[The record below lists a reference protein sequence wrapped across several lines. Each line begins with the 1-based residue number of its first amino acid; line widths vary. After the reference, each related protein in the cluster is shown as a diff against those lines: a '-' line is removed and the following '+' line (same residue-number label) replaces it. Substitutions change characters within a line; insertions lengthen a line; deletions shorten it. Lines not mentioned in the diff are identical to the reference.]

1 MAMPYSAV
9 MAPRHIVTP
18 LMICA
23 ALALS
28 GCGAAGLRII
38 SSDVDAGDFGSATM
52 NNSLVMSGQRDAT
65 AALQS
70 RFAGEVESTITFDFN
85 SAVLTPQ
92 ARAVLDRQANWI
104 RQFPELRFRVYGHTD
119 LVGSD
124 AYNKSLGKRRAEAVV
139 AYFGSLGISRNR
151 LEALVSY
158 GETRPVVQTTAAEE
172 RNRRTVTEVSGFYE
186 RVAGD
191 MDGKYAEVVYRSY
204 IESGAAAS
212 NLTPYGTS
220 NEGGQSAGTSGS
232 VSSSSGGSGQGSSG
246 G

>member
-1 MAMPYSAV
+1 MAMKYPAV
-9 MAPRHIVTP
+9 MASP
-18 LMICA
+18 LLFVA
-23 ALALS
+23 VLALS

-38 SSDVDAGDFGSATM
+38 STDVDPGDFGAATM
-52 NNSLVMSGQRDAT
+52 NNSLVMTGQRDAT

-70 RFAGEVESTITFDFN
+70 RFAGEVESTITFAFN
-85 SAVLTPQ
+85 SAVLTPE
-92 ARAVLDRQANWI
+92 ARKVLDRQANWI

-124 AYNKSLGKRRAEAVV
+124 GYNKALGKRRAEAVV
-139 AYFGSLGISRNR
+139 AYFNSLGISRNR

-191 MDGKYAEVVYRSY
+191 LDGKYAEVIYRSY
-204 IESGAAAS
+204 IEAATPVS
-212 NLTPYGTS
+212 NLTGIGDNGG
-220 NEGGQSAGTSGS
+220 NE
-232 VSSSSGGSGQGSSG
+232 SSGGGQAAAAPAAPG

>member
-1 MAMPYSAV
+1 MAMKHPAV
-9 MAPRHIVTP
+9 MASP
-18 LMICA
+18 LLFVA
-23 ALALS
+23 VLALS

-38 SSDVDAGDFGSATM
+38 STDVDPGDFGAATM
-52 NNSLVMSGQRDAT
+52 NNSLVMTGQRDAT

-70 RFAGEVESTITFDFN
+70 RFAGEVESTITFAFN
-85 SAVLTPQ
+85 SAVLTPE
-92 ARAVLDRQANWI
+92 ARKVLDRQANWI

-124 AYNKSLGKRRAEAVV
+124 GYNKALGKRRAEAVV
-139 AYFGSLGISRNR
+139 AYFNSLGISRNR

-191 MDGKYAEVVYRSY
+191 LDGKYAEVIYRSY
-204 IESGAAAS
+204 IEAATPVS
-212 NLTPYGTS
+212 NLTGIGD
-220 NEGGQSAGTSGS
+220 NGGND
-232 VSSSSGGSGQGSSG
+232 SSGGGQAAPAPAAPG

>member
-1 MAMPYSAV
+1 MAMKHPAV
-9 MAPRHIVTP
+9 MASP
-18 LMICA
+18 LLFVA
-23 ALALS
+23 VLALS

-38 SSDVDAGDFGSATM
+38 STDVDPGDFGAATM
-52 NNSLVMSGQRDAT
+52 NNSLVMTGQRDAT

-70 RFAGEVESTITFDFN
+70 RFAGEVESTITFAFN
-85 SAVLTPQ
+85 SAVLTPE
-92 ARAVLDRQANWI
+92 ARKVLDRQANWI

-124 AYNKSLGKRRAEAVV
+124 GYNKALGKRRAEAVV
-139 AYFGSLGISRNR
+139 AYFNSLGISRNR

-191 MDGKYAEVVYRSY
+191 LDGKYAEVIYRSY
-204 IESGAAAS
+204 IEAATPVS
-212 NLTPYGTS
+212 NLTGIGDNGG
-220 NEGGQSAGTSGS
+220 NE
-232 VSSSSGGSGQGSSG
+232 SSGGGQAAAAPAAPG

>member
-1 MAMPYSAV
+1 MALSRP
-9 MAPRHIVTP
+9 
-18 LMICA
+18 
-23 ALALS
+23 ALLASSLVLLLS

-38 SSDVDAGDFGSATM
+38 SADVDPGDFGAATM
-52 NNSLVMSGQRDAT
+52 NNSLVMTGARDAT
-65 AALQS
+65 YALQQ
-70 RFAGEVESTITFDFN
+70 RFAGEVESTITFAFN
-85 SAVLTPQ
+85 SAVLTPE
-92 ARAVLDRQANWI
+92 ARSVLDGQANWI

-139 AYFGSLGISRNR
+139 AYFGSKGISRNR

-158 GETRPVVQTTAAEE
+158 GETQPVVQTPGPEQ

-204 IESGAAAS
+204 VESAHPVS
-212 NLTPYGTS
+212 NLTGFKS
-220 NEGGQSAGTSGS
+220 NSDN
-232 VSSSSGGSGQGSSG
+232 SSGGGSGSGSTSG
-246 G
+246 GGSGDGGGGTGG

>member
-1 MAMPYSAV
+1 MAMKRSALMV
-9 MAPRHIVTP
+9 APIA
-18 LMICA
+18 LSA

-28 GCGAAGLRII
+28 GCGVAGLRII
-38 SSDVDAGDFGSATM
+38 SSEVDPGDFGAATM
-52 NNSLVMSGQRDAT
+52 NNSLVMTGQRDAT

-70 RFAGEVESTITFDFN
+70 RFAGEVDSTITFAFN

-92 ARAVLDRQANWI
+92 ARTVLDRQANWI

-124 AYNKSLGKRRAEAVV
+124 GYNKSLGKRRAEAVV
-139 AYFGSLGISRNR
+139 AYFSSLGISRNR

-191 MDGKYAEVVYRSY
+191 MDGKYGEVVYRSY
-204 IESGAAAS
+204 IESAAAKS
-212 NLTPYGTS
+212 ALTAYGTS
-220 NEGGQSAGTSGS
+220 SDSGGGGGSAGGGA
-232 VSSSSGGSGQGSSG
+232 SSGGGGGEAGASG

>member
-1 MAMPYSAV
+1 MAMQRSAL
-9 MAPRHIVTP
+9 MVTHRFLTP
-18 LMICA
+18 VMICT

-28 GCGAAGLRII
+28 GCGVAGLRII
-38 SSDVDAGDFGSATM
+38 SSDVDAGDFGAATM
-52 NNSLVMSGQRDAT
+52 NNSLVMTGQRDAT

-92 ARAVLDRQANWI
+92 ARTVLDRQANWI

-158 GETRPVVQTTAAEE
+158 GETRPVVQTTSAEE

-191 MDGKYAEVVYRSY
+191 LDGKYAEVVYRSY
-204 IESGAAAS
+204 VESSNAAS
-212 NLTPYGTS
+212 NLSAYGTS
-220 NEGGQSAGTSGS
+220 NDSGGGGGP
-232 VSSSSGGSGQGSSG
+232 SSGGGSG
-246 G
+246 GGEAQSGG

>member
-1 MAMPYSAV
+1 MAIHRSAL
-9 MAPRHIVTP
+9 MLSPKGLGP
-18 LMICA
+18 LMICT

-28 GCGAAGLRII
+28 GCGAAGMKII
-38 SSDVDAGDFGSATM
+38 SSDVDAGDFGAATM
-52 NNSLVMSGQRDAT
+52 NNSLVMTGARDAT
-65 AALQS
+65 TALQT
-70 RFAGEVESTITFDFN
+70 RFAAEVESTITFDFN

-92 ARAVLDRQANWI
+92 ARTVLDRQANWI

-124 AYNKSLGKRRAEAVV
+124 AYNKSLGKRRAETVV
-139 AYFGSLGISRNR
+139 AYFGTLGISRNR

-158 GETRPVVQTTAAEE
+158 GETRPVVQTPAAEA

-204 IESGAAAS
+204 VTSAQAAETLSGVGGAGGGAAAGA
-212 NLTPYGTS
+212 PAPAP
-220 NEGGQSAGTSGS
+220 GG
-232 VSSSSGGSGQGSSG
+232 
-246 G
+246 

>member
-1 MAMPYSAV
+1 MAMQRSALMV
-9 MAPRHIVTP
+9 TPRLLTP

-23 ALALS
+23 ALGLS
-28 GCGAAGLRII
+28 GCGVAGLRII
-38 SSDVDAGDFGSATM
+38 SSDVDPGDFGAATM
-52 NNSLVMSGQRDAT
+52 NNSLVMNGQRNAT
-65 AALQS
+65 EALQS
-70 RFAGEVESTITFDFN
+70 RFAGEVESTITFAFN

-92 ARAVLDRQANWI
+92 ARTVLDRQANWI

-158 GETRPVVQTTAAEE
+158 GETRPVVQTTSAEE

-191 MDGKYAEVVYRSY
+191 MDGKYGEIVYRSY
-204 IESGAAAS
+204 IASAAATS
-212 NLTPYGTS
+212 TLGQYGTS
-220 NEGGQSAGTSGS
+220 ND
-232 VSSSSGGSGQGSSG
+232 SGGGGGGAGASG
-246 G
+246 GGGEAPAGG

>member
-1 MAMPYSAV
+1 MAMKHPAV
-9 MAPRHIVTP
+9 MASP
-18 LMICA
+18 LLFVA
-23 ALALS
+23 VLALS

-38 SSDVDAGDFGSATM
+38 STDVDPSDFGAATM
-52 NNSLVMSGQRDAT
+52 NNSLVMTGARDAT
-65 AALQS
+65 TALQS
-70 RFAGEVESTITFDFN
+70 RFAGEVESTITFAFN
-85 SAVLTPQ
+85 SAVLTPE
-92 ARAVLDRQANWI
+92 ARRVLDGQANWI
-104 RQFPELRFRVYGHTD
+104 KQFPELRFRVYGHTD

-204 IESGAAAS
+204 VESAAAKS
-212 NLTPYGTS
+212 TLTKYGTS
-220 NEGGQSAGTSGS
+220 SDSGSGGGGDGGDASTGSSEGGA
-232 VSSSSGGSGQGSSG
+232 SGG
-246 G
+246 

>member
-1 MAMPYSAV
+1 MAMQRPAL
-9 MAPRHIVTP
+9 MAPKIVAP
-18 LMICA
+18 LMISL

-28 GCGAAGLRII
+28 GCGAAGQRTI
-38 SSDVDAGDFGSATM
+38 SADVDAGDFGAATM
-52 NNSLVMSGQRDAT
+52 NNSLVMTGARDAT
-65 AALQS
+65 TALQT

-92 ARAVLDRQANWI
+92 ARTVLDRQANWI

-139 AYFGSLGISRNR
+139 AYFSSLGISRNR

-158 GETRPVVQTTAAEE
+158 GETRPVVQTPVAEA

-204 IESGAAAS
+204 TASAQALS
-212 NLTPYGTS
+212 NLTGFGTD
-220 NEGGQSAGTSGS
+220 
-232 VSSSSGGSGQGSSG
+232 SGGGEAAGAPAPAPG

>member
-1 MAMPYSAV
+1 MAMKHPAV
-9 MAPRHIVTP
+9 MASP
-18 LMICA
+18 LLFVA
-23 ALALS
+23 VLALS

-38 SSDVDAGDFGSATM
+38 STDVDPGDFGAATM
-52 NNSLVMSGQRDAT
+52 NNSLVMTGQRDAT

-70 RFAGEVESTITFDFN
+70 RFAGEVESTITFAFN
-85 SAVLTPQ
+85 SAVLTPE
-92 ARAVLDRQANWI
+92 ARKVLDRQANWI

-124 AYNKSLGKRRAEAVV
+124 GYNKALGKRRAEAVV
-139 AYFGSLGISRNR
+139 AYFNSLGISRNR

-191 MDGKYAEVVYRSY
+191 LDGKYAEVIYRSY
-204 IESGAAAS
+204 IEAATPVS
-212 NLTPYGTS
+212 NLTGIGD
-220 NEGGQSAGTSGS
+220 NGGND
-232 VSSSSGGSGQGSSG
+232 SSGGGQAAAAPAAPG

>member
-1 MAMPYSAV
+1 MAMKHPAV
-9 MAPRHIVTP
+9 MASPMLLV
-18 LMICA
+18 A

-38 SSDVDAGDFGSATM
+38 STDVDPGDFGAATM
-52 NNSLVMSGQRDAT
+52 NNSLVMTGQRDAT
-65 AALQS
+65 EALQS
-70 RFAGEVESTITFDFN
+70 RFAGEVESTITFAFN
-85 SAVLTPQ
+85 SALLTPE
-92 ARAVLDRQANWI
+92 ARKVLDRQANWI

-124 AYNKSLGKRRAEAVV
+124 GYNKSLGKRRAEAVV
-139 AYFGSLGISRNR
+139 AYFSSLGISRNR

-172 RNRRTVTEVSGFYE
+172 RNRRTVTEVSGFYD

-204 IESGAAAS
+204 IESAAPVS
-212 NLTPYGTS
+212 NLTGIG
-220 NEGGQSAGTSGS
+220 EDSGS
-232 VSSSSGGSGQGSSG
+232 GGG
-246 G
+246 GGAEAAAAPAAAGG

>member
-1 MAMPYSAV
+1 MAMKHPAV
-9 MAPRHIVTP
+9 MASP
-18 LMICA
+18 LLFVA
-23 ALALS
+23 VLALS

-38 SSDVDAGDFGSATM
+38 STDVDPGDFGAATM
-52 NNSLVMSGQRDAT
+52 NNSLVMTGQRDAT

-70 RFAGEVESTITFDFN
+70 RFAGEVESTITFAFN
-85 SAVLTPQ
+85 SAVLTPE
-92 ARAVLDRQANWI
+92 ARKILDRQANWI

-124 AYNKSLGKRRAEAVV
+124 GYNKALGKRRAEAVV
-139 AYFGSLGISRNR
+139 AYFNSLGISRNR

-191 MDGKYAEVVYRSY
+191 LDGKYAEVIYRSY
-204 IESGAAAS
+204 IEAATPVS
-212 NLTPYGTS
+212 NLTGIGD
-220 NEGGQSAGTSGS
+220 NGGND
-232 VSSSSGGSGQGSSG
+232 SSGGGQAAAAPAAPG

>member
-1 MAMPYSAV
+1 MAMKHPALMV
-9 MAPRHIVTP
+9 APVV
-18 LMICA
+18 LLA
-23 ALALS
+23 ALTLS
-28 GCGAAGLRII
+28 GCGVAGLRII
-38 SSDVDAGDFGSATM
+38 SSEVDPGDFGAATM

-65 AALQS
+65 TALQS
-70 RFAGEVESTITFDFN
+70 RFAGEVESTITFAFN
-85 SAVLTPQ
+85 SAVLTPE
-92 ARAVLDRQANWI
+92 ARTVLDRQANWI

-139 AYFGSLGISRNR
+139 AYFSGLGISRNR

-204 IESGAAAS
+204 IESAAAKS
-212 NLTPYGTS
+212 TLTKYGS
-220 NEGGQSAGTSGS
+220 SSDSGGGDASGGAGASGGGGEGGA
-232 VSSSSGGSGQGSSG
+232 SGG
-246 G
+246 

>member
-1 MAMPYSAV
+1 MAMKPSAL
-9 MAPRHIVTP
+9 MFTP
-18 LMICA
+18 LMVCA
-23 ALALS
+23 ALVLS

-38 SSDVDAGDFGSATM
+38 STDVDPGDFGAATM
-52 NNSLVMSGQRDAT
+52 NNSLVMSGARDAT
-65 AALQS
+65 TALQS
-70 RFAGEVESTITFDFN
+70 RFAGEVESTITFAFN
-85 SAVLTPQ
+85 SAVLTPE
-92 ARAVLDRQANWI
+92 ARRVLDGQANWI
-104 RQFPELRFRVYGHTD
+104 KQFPELRFRVYGHTD

-139 AYFGSLGISRNR
+139 AYFSSLGISRNR

-158 GETRPVVQTTAAEE
+158 GETRPVVQTTAPEE

-204 IESGAAAS
+204 ITSAASAS
-212 NLTPYGTS
+212 NLTDYGTS
-220 NEGGQSAGTSGS
+220 SDSGGGDGGGSAGGA
-232 VSSSSGGSGQGSSG
+232 SGGGGEAGASG

>member
-1 MAMPYSAV
+1 MAMKHPAV
-9 MAPRHIVTP
+9 MASP
-18 LMICA
+18 LVFVA
-23 ALALS
+23 VLALS

-38 SSDVDAGDFGSATM
+38 STDVDPGDFGAATM
-52 NNSLVMSGQRDAT
+52 NNSLVMTGQRDAT

-70 RFAGEVESTITFDFN
+70 RFAGEVESTITFAFN
-85 SAVLTPQ
+85 SAVLTPE
-92 ARAVLDRQANWI
+92 ARKVLDRQANWI

-124 AYNKSLGKRRAEAVV
+124 GYNKALGKRRAEAVV
-139 AYFGSLGISRNR
+139 AYFNSLGISRNR

-191 MDGKYAEVVYRSY
+191 LDGKYAEVIYRSY
-204 IESGAAAS
+204 IEAATPVS
-212 NLTPYGTS
+212 NLTGIGDNGG
-220 NEGGQSAGTSGS
+220 NE
-232 VSSSSGGSGQGSSG
+232 SSGGGQAAAAPAAPG